1 MMKGITSIISSLI
14 HQHAIDL
21 YVYRAAHQQ
30 WANRVL
36 HWILIPVET
45 ASFFLVLAIVAF
57 HGSLWE
63 RRIRKGVVGNR
74 TIIRQSS
81 NGSSRPNLKKRHEI
95 TPQQHSLVIDLLSS
109 IGWILGI
116 LSFVLCL
123 LDDGNV
129 TLHQAAWIIGIIAA
143 AFHLALVPYSLAII
157 TQWGSHVACL
167 VAMVAWTLAWSLQ
180 VGIGHYLI
188 EGNQPT
194 IANKDQVSALAM
206 VTSIV
211 IAWKS

>member
-36 HWILIPVET
+36 HWILIPIET

-57 HGSLWE
+57 HGSLWG
-63 RRIRKGVVGNR
+63 IRKGVVGNR
-74 TIIRQSS
+74 TKIRQSQ
-81 NGSSRPNLKKRHEI
+81 PNLKKR
-95 TPQQHSLVIDLLSS
+95 PQQHSLVIDLLSS

-116 LSFVLCL
+116 LSFALCL

-129 TLHQAAWIIGIIAA
+129 TLHPAAWIIGIIAA

-157 TQWGSHVACL
+157 TQRGSHVACV

-194 IANKDQVSALAM
+194 IANKDQVSVLAM
-206 VTSIV
+206 VTSVV